1 MSNKPEVGDI
11 VWHDLTIENA
21 EEVKDFYAQVVGW
34 QPEAASMG
42 EYDDYNMNKP
52 ESGDCAAG
60 VCHARG
66 GNSGLPAQW
75 LMYVKVADADKSAAQ
90 CVALGG
96 KVLAG
101 PTTMGGD
108 TYYTIEDPAGAAM
121 AIFS

>member
-21 EEVKDFYAQVVGW
+21 EEVKDFYTQVVGW
-34 QPEAASMG
+34 RPAAASMG

-66 GNSGLPAQW
+66 GNAGLPAQW
-75 LMYVKVADADKSAAQ
+75 LMYVKVVDANKSAAQ

-101 PTTMGGD
+101 PTTMSGD
-108 TYYTIEDPAGAAM
+108 TYYTIEDPAGAVM